1 MEVRENEKERLTKK
15 GEECDVLLMSG
26 SQADPRLTVRAIH
39 ASLINPLLI
48 VKSPANGKATENTI
62 IITPKTARM
71 LQANAANSA
80 NK

>member
-1 MEVRENEKERLTKK
+1 MEVRENEEERC
-15 GEECDVLLMSG
+15 GEECDVLLTSA
-26 SQADPRLTVRAIH
+26 SQADPCLTVRAIH
-39 ASLINPLLI
+39 VSLINPLLI
-48 VKSPANGKATENTI
+48 VKRPANGKATENTI